1 MVLVL
6 LTSNVFRINKSKHFT
21 LLDQINYLIKTL
33 QTPVEVAKKLGM
45 TVNMLMKARSMTST
59 TFGSEMLM
67 KASEYVDIRKK
78 TAILYD
84 DVYIENA
91 LNEPNPSKNS

>member
-1 MVLVL
+1 MEKAHL
-6 LTSNVFRINKSKHFT
+6 FNKSKHFT

-33 QTPVEVAKKLGM
+33 KTPIEVAKKLGM
-45 TVNMLMKARSMTST
+45 TVSMLMKAKSMTST
-59 TFGSEMLM
+59 TFGSEMHM
-67 KASEYVDIRKK
+67 KTNEYFDIRKK

-91 LNEPNPSKNS
+91 LNEPNPSLNS